1 MSKASRL
8 ALYIFLMLTVFGM
21 TIGVL
26 YFLLMRNDFLAQNP
40 GVEPYFNLY
49 VGSALVS
56 ILGAIALLKVKKWG
70 FWLYTIGMLAA
81 LGIEIAAEVELQ
93 RIIRIPLALLTLFL
107 LLRWNKRI

>member
-40 GVEPYFNLY
+40 GIEPHFNAY
-49 VGSALVS
+49 VCAALLS
-56 ILGAIALLKVKKWG
+56 IAGAIALLKVKKWG
-70 FWLYTIGMLAA
+70 FWVFTAGMVLA
-81 LGIEIAAEVELQ
+81 LGIEWAADIEFQ
-93 RIIRIPLALLTLFL
+93 RIIRIPFAVLTLFL